1 MIAVTEYKR
10 TVLYFGEA
18 EEFLQFTL
26 LESVLGNS
34 LRKSNSLGLLS
45 GKGAAQLLLE
55 ALSHFRSMVGFYS
68 LMSWMAEGRY

>member
-18 EEFLQFTL
+18 DFLQFTL

-45 GKGAAQLLLE
+45 GKGTAQLLLE
-55 ALSHFRSMVGFYS
+55 ALSHFRSVVGFYS